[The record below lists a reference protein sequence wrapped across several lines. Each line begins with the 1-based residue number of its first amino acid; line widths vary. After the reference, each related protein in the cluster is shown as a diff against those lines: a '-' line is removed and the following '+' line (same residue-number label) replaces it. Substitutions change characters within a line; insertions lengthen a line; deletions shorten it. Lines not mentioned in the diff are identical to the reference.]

1 MSMTLTRLKRADSDQ
16 RVMLWL
22 GKSPDREAES
32 SSSAR
37 SRFLGLVCVR
47 SANRPFSSTTI
58 QTNISSREFRLQGS
72 VVGGMRCM
80 SFGSPITQG
89 GNFARDRGFAVR

>member
-1 MSMTLTRLKRADSDQ
+1 MISTTLTRLKRSDSDQ

-32 SSSAR
+32 SRSASS
-37 SRFLGLVCVR
+37 SFVGLVRVR
-47 SANRPFSSTTI
+47 GAYRPFSSTRI
-58 QTNISSREFRLQGS
+58 QTNISSRKFRLTGA

-80 SFGSPITQG
+80 SFGS
-89 GNFARDRGFAVR
+89 